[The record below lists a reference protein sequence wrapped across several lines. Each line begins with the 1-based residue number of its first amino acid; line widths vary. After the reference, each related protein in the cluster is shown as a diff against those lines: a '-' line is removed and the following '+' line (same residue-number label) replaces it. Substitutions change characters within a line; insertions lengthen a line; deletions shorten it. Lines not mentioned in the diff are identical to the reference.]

1 MRIDDYVGLVV
12 IVELDTSETYEGFL
26 EVVEDPDGAGYVKV
40 VNADSIKWIP
50 RDDVFKITPIR
61 SKKFII
67 K

>member
-26 EVVEDPDGAGYVKV
+26 ELVEDAEGAGYVKV
-40 VNADSIKWIP
+40 VNAESIKWIP
-50 RDDVFKITPIR
+50 RDEVYKITPIP
-61 SKKFII
+61 SKNLII